1 MNVFKIV
8 LPQAVVTGYYYHYNR
23 TVWKKGC
30 DLKEN
35 NEIIRLSSN
44 LPLLLINYIEA
55 DVKSIVKQIPKHKA
69 NNKYN
74 NQIINYFERKWPKS
88 FPLICD
94 I

>member
-35 NEIIRLSSN
+35 NEIIRLTSN

-55 DVKSIVKQIPKHKA
+55 GVKSIV
-69 NNKYN
+69 
-74 NQIINYFERKWPKS
+74 
-88 FPLICD
+88 
-94 I
+94 